1 MSQYFNNIGT
11 RTNVH
16 LKKSFSIKL
25 RWKKEYSLVLIK
37 GTFEG
42 RRNITSSAEVKVTER
57 FEVWK
62 QSDKKQIYRRDIL
75 EEIYH
80 SYKNKVQGQRF
91 FSSNISATS
100 FSNRL
105 NRIWIEM
112 DRKAERFKFDKHGRH
127 AIWMNY
133 IRISNCWKTWHEL
146 LLCMIF
152 WRIANVN
159 FLVTLCYDVNQ

>member
-91 FSSNISATS
+91 F
-100 FSNRL
+100 
-105 NRIWIEM
+105 
-112 DRKAERFKFDKHGRH
+112 
-127 AIWMNY
+127 
-133 IRISNCWKTWHEL
+133 
-146 LLCMIF
+146 
-152 WRIANVN
+152 
-159 FLVTLCYDVNQ
+159 FLEHFGD